1 MAVFVSPGA
10 YVREIDLS
18 LYVPAIGQTIF
29 GVVGGATKGA
39 INTATFVS
47 GQADFVRKFGNPS
60 DDVGFGQYAML
71 QFLRRGTRGW
81 YVRVGDGT
89 EAPATIDILGA
100 PTPATLIS
108 TPNTWEPVVTG
119 DNDELELTTDIG
131 GVGAK
136 TITWTTTDAITEG
149 IRTAP
154 AMATFLAS
162 QIPNA
167 MKYLGLDSIVTPE
180 NEVKLIGVGYARS
193 ATITGTFNL
202 PLGTEQFVMIIDEPG
217 ATGTNIVCEPGVVY
231 NSSSAPLGSTNKF
244 TAGATVTV
252 TALVDALNACPVF
265 SAKAIAYKIGA
276 TTMTIITKT
285 AGVTGTV
292 WIDSLT
298 NVGYN
303 CGSLDDLLTTIDPPG
318 SGDTIAAT
326 ANTTWQY
333 FEPTELATG
342 TYPETAT
349 GSNGGTA
356 SITVT
361 AKSPGT
367 WGNALKVNVSPGN
380 SDGTFKLQVY
390 ETKPG
395 TELYYLVET
404 WDGLVF
410 KPAYADNYFVT
421 RINDPLSGSAYITV
435 EDVGTTD
442 MPDGYDVLGGIFY
455 GPMIGGLDGFDD
467 ITPGDYIGTN
477 PSPTGLQIF
486 RSAELI
492 DVNLLA
498 VPGVVDPNVISAMI
512 EICETRGDAMCLVD
526 PPLGLDV
533 QTVVD
538 WHNGAGAYAAS
549 HAAFNTSYAALY
561 WPWVEIYDSYNDQQL
576 LTPPSGHIAAV
587 YAYNDYQRELW
598 FAPAGLQRGFI
609 PAAVRLE
616 TQSPSQGERDLLY
629 GFPNNVNPIVS
640 FTGQGI
646 VVWGQKTLWRQPT
659 AVDRVNVRRLLLYA
673 RKIIAS
679 TVRFL
684 VFEPNDRTTWR
695 AFINLVTPWLRN
707 IQKKRGLL
715 EFKVVCDETTNP
727 PDQVDQSIMNGQIFL
742 RPTKAAEVILVDFVL
757 TNTGAKFEEAI
768 Y

>member
-29 GVVGGATKGA
+29 GVVGGAVKGPF
-39 INTATFVS
+39 NKATFVS
-47 GQADFVRKFGNPS
+47 GQADFVRKFGPPT
-60 DDVGFGQYAML
+60 DDVGFGPYGML

-89 EAPATIDILGA
+89 EAPSTLDILGA
-100 PTPATLIS
+100 ATPATAVSL
-108 TPNTWEPVVTG
+108 PNVWDPVVTG
-119 DNDELELTTDIG
+119 VNDILEITTVVSGYTSDTE
-131 GVGAK
+131 
-136 TITWTTTDAITEG
+136 TITLSAG
-149 IRTAP
+149 SQTA
-154 AMATFLAS
+154 A
-162 QIPNA
+162 QIANDIA
-167 MKYLGLDSIVTPE
+167 DSGKLPELNLEMFVTPQLE
-180 NEVKLIGVGYARS
+180 IVLRGNAYARAVTS
-193 ATITGTFNL
+193 
-202 PLGTEQFVMIIDEPG
+202 
-217 ATGTNIVCEPGVVY
+217 
-231 NSSSAPLGSTNKF
+231 
-244 TAGATVTV
+244 GATVTV
-252 TALVDALNACPVF
+252 DAGPAVTPVVVSIDGGTNVTVDPTKEYNSSTEPTGVVGAVGAGAIAVATMATKLNSNPSFSNVASAFVVGNKLAIRTLTQGSEGTVEIKGATHANWGFTEDTVFDVDAVSSSDEITF
-265 SAKAIAYKIGA
+265 
-276 TTMTIITKT
+276 TINSTWPFFDPDGDAANYPNT
-285 AGVTGTV
+285 HTGT
-292 WIDSLT
+292 D
-298 NVGYN
+298 
-303 CGSLDDLLTTIDPPG
+303 
-318 SGDTIAAT
+318 
-326 ANTTWQY
+326 
-333 FEPTELATG
+333 
-342 TYPETAT
+342 
-349 GSNGGTA
+349 GGTTTL
-356 SITVT
+356 SLE
-361 AKSPGT
+361 AKTPGT
-367 WGNALKVNVSPGN
+367 WGNNLKIKIRPGN
-380 SDGTFKLQVY
+380 ALGTFALEVY
-390 ETKPG
+390 ERKTG
-395 TELYYLVET
+395 SEMYFLVET

-410 KPAYADNYFVT
+410 TPTTSPDYFVT
-421 RINDPLSGSAYITV
+421 RINDEVTGSGYISIT
-435 EDVGTTD
+435 DAGTAE
-442 MPDGYDVLGGIFY
+442 MPDGFDTIGGVFY
-455 GPMIGGLDGFDD
+455 GPMEGGLDGFDTID
-467 ITPGDYIGTN
+467 AGAYIGTN
-477 PSPTGLQIF
+477 PAPTGLQIF
-486 RSAELI
+486 RSGELI

-498 VPGVVDPNVISAMI
+498 VPGVSEPAVINAMI

-538 WHNGAGAYAAS
+538 WHNGAGAYASS
-549 HAAFNTSYAALY
+549 HAAFNSSYAALY
-561 WPWVEIYDSYNDQQL
+561 WPWIEIFDSYNNQKL

-629 GFPNNVNPIVS
+629 GFPNNINPIVS

-715 EFKVVCDETTNP
+715 EFKVVCDEGTNP
-727 PDQVDQSIMNGQIFL
+727 PDQVDQGIMNGQIFL
-742 RPTKAAEVILVDFVL
+742 RPTKAAEIIVVDFVL
-757 TNTGAKFEEAI
+757 TSTGAKFEEAI